1 MYNFKRFLFIKT
13 KSKPMKKN
21 EALAR
26 LASIE
31 AETQELRK
39 IIEQPEQKFTLD
51 MLQSFEDACKLDG
64 VKPSDILPYSN
75 PNSDFQ
81 ENINAY
87 TKLIQITKVACQGWN
102 SDWNNSNEYKYYP
115 YFTMGRSG
123 FGFYGTYCGWTGTA
137 AGLGSRLVFSS
148 RKEAEYAGKTF
159 IKLYN
164 DILL

>member
-1 MYNFKRFLFIKT
+1 
-13 KSKPMKKN
+13 MKKN

-123 FGFYGTYCGWTGTA
+123 FGFYGTYCGWADTFT
-137 AGLGSRLVFSS
+137 GLGSRLCFPT
-148 RKEAEYAGKTF
+148 REMAETIGRRFESIYKTF
-159 IKLYN
+159 LTIK
-164 DILL
+164 